1 MALLDINPTVIRAP
15 MPTQFQTLTVV
26 SVVLALI
33 SMMWGIIDS
42 RMVDGA
48 FVWMKPLKFSL
59 SFALL
64 FVTLALVEMRMSA
77 SLRTGWTLKIIGWI
91 MAAAFLSEMAY
102 MIFQGAQAEAS
113 HFNMSTPFH
122 EFMYTRVMA
131 IGAVALVVCVAAI
144 GWLVKRDATGQLS
157 PALRESIWLG
167 FLLTFVLTM
176 ITAGYLSVVGG
187 HHVGVHPEGAPTLP
201 LVGWSGVTGD
211 LRPAH
216 FFSLHAMQALPLL
229 ALWLGRR
236 ETVIPIRTVRLA
248 ALGYSGIT
256 IGVFA
261 IAIAGLPLVPLAYNG
276 DGLRH
281 ISPEPQFF

>member
-1 MALLDINPTVIRAP
+1 MALLDTNPTMIRAP

-33 SMMWGIIDS
+33 SMMWGTIDS

-59 SFALL
+59 SFAVL
-64 FVTLALVEMRMSA
+64 FATLAVVEVRMSKA
-77 SLRTGWTLKIIGWI
+77 LRTGWALKIIGWV

-122 EFMYTRVMA
+122 DFMYTRVMA
-131 IGAVALVVCVAAI
+131 IGAVALVVAVAVI
-144 GWLVKRDATGQLS
+144 GWLVKRDADAKLS
-157 PALRESIWLG
+157 PALREAIWVG
-167 FLLTFVLTM
+167 FLMTFVLTM

-187 HHVGVHPEGAPTLP
+187 HHVGIHPEGAPTLP

-216 FFSLHAMQALPLL
+216 FFALHAMQALPLM
-229 ALWLGRR
+229 ALWLDRR
-236 ETVIPIRTVRLA
+236 AGGSSGAVGTIRLV
-248 ALGYSGIT
+248 ALGYTGIT
-256 IGVFA
+256 LGVFA
-261 IAIAGLPLVPLAYNG
+261 IAIAGLPLVPLA
-276 DGLRH
+276 
-281 ISPEPQFF
+281 